1 MSPFTRREN
10 IKVRPT
16 PSWKPTRSPAPR
28 RWKSVSTL
36 SKQIADRGLLVG
48 EKYNYGKILGLIGLT
63 LVLAACGS
71 KDLSEEKSRT
81 SEELKQLSQRALTGQ
96 TDR

>member
-1 MSPFTRREN
+1 M
-10 IKVRPT
+10 
-16 PSWKPTRSPAPR
+16 
-28 RWKSVSTL
+28 
-36 SKQIADRGLLVG
+36 G